1 MFLVI
6 LCKSVCV
13 LFREGIG
20 NYHVYLDVED
30 EPFICYG
37 ASVFMNPESNTYL
50 YRSKFGN
57 WIVGKNMGKVKGAII
72 RSQEDDREKFAL
84 VCPCKVQKWQVHDK
98 EAWKF
103 DDSIRIMIR
112 RNKKVF

>member
-84 VCPCKVQKWQVHDK
+84 VCPCKVCPELCGKL
-98 EAWKF
+98 E
-103 DDSIRIMIR
+103 M
-112 RNKKVF
+112 

>member
-1 MFLVI
+1 MFKVI
-6 LCKSVCV
+6 LCKSV

-57 WIVGKNMGKVKGAII
+57 WIVGQLKLIINKNSIFLI
-72 RSQEDDREKFAL
+72 R
-84 VCPCKVQKWQVHDK
+84 
-98 EAWKF
+98 
-103 DDSIRIMIR
+103 
-112 RNKKVF
+112 